1 MTSKSSNYKVPFIL
15 MVVLF
20 FLFGFLTVLNGQLQG
35 PMKALF
41 ELTNAESTILTGAFF
56 LAFVATG
63 APAGM
68 MIDKIGYKKTLVAAL
83 ILVAVALATF
93 YGGAKLVSFPV
104 FVAGSFLLGA
114 GITMLQVV
122 ANPYISALGT
132 PETAGSRINLAG
144 AFNSLATT
152 IAPLFATYVIFG
164 GKEMADLVVGDVE
177 IPYIGLTVFA
187 LLLAALFSRVNLP
200 NISAEANKEE
210 VEIDHS
216 DVTDSGIAKEKDAAA
231 EPAKKLEGNAWQF
244 SHLTLGVLAIFCYVG
259 AEVASGN
266 NLKLY
271 LEDLGW
277 APGDVTLKIS
287 LYWGGLMV
295 GRFIG
300 SSIFKNVDNK
310 KGLIVVS
317 LGSMI
322 LTLAGS
328 LVSGDIGVWAL
339 TCVGLFHSVMW
350 GYIFGLAIDK
360 LGPYVNQGSGYLLMG
375 VAGGAIIPFIQ
386 ASLADVLGDWKIS
399 FVFIALCQAYMLFY
413 ALVGSKIK
421 KSAVA

>member
-1 MTSKSSNYKVPFIL
+1 MTTKTQNYKVPFIL
-15 MVVLF
+15 MVILF

-41 ELTNAESTILTGAFF
+41 QLTNAQSTILTGAFF
-56 LAFVATG
+56 IAFVVTG

-68 MIDKIGYKKTLVAAL
+68 MIDKMGYKKTLVAAL
-83 ILVAVALATF
+83 LLVAVALGTF
-93 YGGAKLVSFPV
+93 FGGAKLVSFPV

-152 IAPLFATYVIFG
+152 IAPIFATYVIFG
-164 GKEMADLVVGDVE
+164 GKDNADLVVGDVE

-187 LLLAALFSRVNLP
+187 VLLAVIFSRVSLP
-200 NISAEANKEE
+200 NISQGGEE
-210 VEIDHS
+210 K
-216 DVTDSGIAKEKDAAA
+216 TDDA
-231 EPAKKLEGNAWQF
+231 PIKLEGTAWKF
-244 SHLTLGVLAIFCYVG
+244 SHLTMGVLAIFCYVG

-271 LEDLGW
+271 LEGMGW

-300 SSIFKNVDNK
+300 SSIFKNVDNR
-310 KGLIVVS
+310 KGLVVVS
-317 LGSMI
+317 LGSMAF
-322 LTLAGS
+322 TLAGS
-328 LVSGDIGVWAL
+328 LLGGEAGVWAL

-375 VAGGAIIPFIQ
+375 VAGGAVIPYIQ
-386 ASLADVLGDWKIS
+386 ATFADSIGWQAS
-399 FVFIALCQAYMLFY
+399 FLFIAACQAYMLFY
-413 ALVGSKIK
+413 ALVGSRIK
-421 KSAVA
+421 KTAE

>member
-1 MTSKSSNYKVPFIL
+1 MTTKTANYKVPFIL
-15 MVVLF
+15 MVILF

-41 ELTNAESTILTGAFF
+41 DLTNAQSTILTGAFF
-56 LAFVATG
+56 IAFVVTG

-68 MIDKIGYKKTLVAAL
+68 MVDKMGYKKTLVAAL
-83 ILVAVALATF
+83 LVVAVALGTF
-93 YGGAKLVSFPV
+93 FAGAKAVSFEI

-122 ANPYISALGT
+122 ANPYIAALGT
-132 PETAGSRINLAG
+132 PETSGSRINLAG

-152 IAPLFATYVIFG
+152 IAPIFATYVIFG
-164 GKEMADLVVGDVE
+164 GKKNADLVVGDVE
-177 IPYIGLTVFA
+177 IPYIGLTIFA
-187 LLLAALFSRVNLP
+187 VLLAAIFSRVSLP
-200 NISAEANKEE
+200 NIGQGGEE
-210 VEIDHS
+210 KS
-216 DVTDSGIAKEKDAAA
+216 DDK
-231 EPAKKLEGNAWQF
+231 PAKLEGTAWKF
-244 SHLTLGVLAIFCYVG
+244 SHLTMGVLAIFCYVG

-266 NLKLY
+266 NLKSY
-271 LEDLGW
+271 LESMPNLT
-277 APGDVTLKIS
+277 PGDITLKIS

-295 GRFIG
+295 GRFVG
-300 SSIFKNVDNK
+300 SSIFKNVDNR

-317 LGSMI
+317 LGSMA

-328 LVSGDIGVWAL
+328 LIGGETGIWAL
-339 TCVGLFHSVMW
+339 TGVGLFHSVMW

-375 VAGGAIIPFIQ
+375 VAGGAVIPYIQ
-386 ASLADVLGDWKIS
+386 ATLADSIGWQTS
-399 FVFIALCQAYMLFY
+399 FLFIVACQGYMLFY

-421 KSAVA
+421 KSAV

>member
-1 MTSKSSNYKVPFIL
+1 MTTKTANYKVPFIL

-41 ELTNAESTILTGAFF
+41 DLSNAESTILTGAFF
-56 LAFVATG
+56 IAFVVTG
-63 APAGM
+63 APAGK
-68 MIDKIGYKKTLVAAL
+68 MIDSMGYKKTLVAAL
-83 ILVAVALATF
+83 LVVAIALATF
-93 YGGAKLVSFPV
+93 YGAGIAESFYI
-104 FVAGSFLLGA
+104 FVVGSFLLGA

-122 ANPYISALGT
+122 ANPYIAALGS
-132 PETAGSRINLAG
+132 PETSGSRINLAG

-164 GKEMADLVVGDVE
+164 GKELSEITVGDVK
-177 IPYIGLTVFA
+177 IPYIGLTIFA
-187 LLLAALFSRVNLP
+187 VLLAIIFSRVNLP
-200 NISAEANKEE
+200 NISNDASEE
-210 VEIDHS
+210 
-216 DVTDSGIAKEKDAAA
+216 DSE
-231 EPAKKLEGNAWQF
+231 EPKKLEGTAWKF

-277 APGDVTLKIS
+277 EPSAVATKIS

-295 GRFIG
+295 GRFVG
-300 SSIFKNVDNK
+300 SSIFKNVDNR
-310 KGLIVVS
+310 KGLVVVS
-317 LGSMI
+317 LGSMA
-322 LTLAGS
+322 LTLFGALIPGE
-328 LVSGDIGVWAL
+328 IGIWSL

-375 VAGGAIIPFIQ
+375 VAGGALIPYIQ
-386 ASLADVLGDWKIS
+386 ATFADSLSWQTS
-399 FVFIALCQAYMLFY
+399 FIFIAVCQGYMLFY
-413 ALVGSKIK
+413 ALIGSRVK
-421 KSAVA
+421 KSAV

>member
-1 MTSKSSNYKVPFIL
+1 MTTKTANYKVPFIL
-15 MVVLF
+15 MVILF

-41 ELTNAESTILTGAFF
+41 ELTNAQSTILTGAFF
-56 LAFVATG
+56 IAFVVTG
-63 APAGM
+63 APAGKM
-68 MIDKIGYKKTLVAAL
+68 VDSMGYKKTLVAAL
-83 ILVAVALATF
+83 LVVAVALATF
-93 YGGAKLVSFPV
+93 FGGAKAVSFEI

-152 IAPLFATYVIFG
+152 IAPIFATYVIFG
-164 GKEMADLVVGDVE
+164 GKSNADLVVGDVE
-177 IPYIGLTVFA
+177 IPYIGLTIFA
-187 LLLAALFSRVNLP
+187 VLLAAIFSRVSLP
-200 NISAEANKEE
+200 NIGQGGEE
-210 VEIDHS
+210 KTEE
-216 DVTDSGIAKEKDAAA
+216 T
-231 EPAKKLEGNAWQF
+231 PAKLEGTAWKF

-271 LEDLGW
+271 LEGMGW
-277 APGDVTLKIS
+277 EPGDVTLKIS

-300 SSIFKNVDNK
+300 SSIFKNVDNR
-310 KGLIVVS
+310 KGLVVVS
-317 LGSMI
+317 LGSMVF
-322 LTLAGS
+322 TLAGS
-328 LVSGDIGVWAL
+328 FIDGAVGVWAL
-339 TCVGLFHSVMW
+339 TAVGLFHSVMW

-375 VAGGAIIPFIQ
+375 VAGGALIPFVQ
-386 ASLADVLGDWKIS
+386 ATFADSIGWQSS
-399 FVFIALCQAYMLFY
+399 FFFIAACQAYMLFY
-413 ALVGSKIK
+413 ALVGSRIK
-421 KSAVA
+421 KSAV

>member
-1 MTSKSSNYKVPFIL
+1 MTTKTANYKVPFIL

-41 ELTNAESTILTGAFF
+41 DLTNAQSTILTGAFF
-56 LAFVATG
+56 IAFVVTG

-68 MIDKIGYKKTLVAAL
+68 MIDKMGYKKTLVIAL
-83 ILVAVALATF
+83 LVVAVALATF
-93 YGGAKLVSFPV
+93 FAGAKAVSFPI

-152 IAPLFATYVIFG
+152 IAPIFATYVIFG
-164 GKEMADLVVGDVE
+164 GKNNADLVVGDVE

-187 LLLAALFSRVNLP
+187 VLLAAIFSRVSLP
-200 NISAEANKEE
+200 NIGQGGEE
-210 VEIDHS
+210 K
-216 DVTDSGIAKEKDAAA
+216 TEK
-231 EPAKKLEGNAWQF
+231 EPAKLEGTAWKF

-271 LEDLGW
+271 LEGMGW
-277 APGDVTLKIS
+277 EPGDVTLKIS

-300 SSIFKNVDNK
+300 SSIFKNVDNR
-310 KGLIVVS
+310 KGLVVVS
-317 LGSMI
+317 LGSMAF
-322 LTLAGS
+322 TLAGS
-328 LVSGDIGVWAL
+328 LIGGEVGVWAL
-339 TCVGLFHSVMW
+339 TAVGLFHSVMW

-360 LGPYVNQGSGYLLMG
+360 LGPFVNQGSGYLLMG
-375 VAGGAIIPFIQ
+375 VAGGAVIPYVQATFADSIGWQ
-386 ASLADVLGDWKIS
+386 ASFL
-399 FVFIALCQAYMLFY
+399 FIAACQGYMLFY
-413 ALVGSKIK
+413 ALVGSRIK
-421 KSAVA
+421 KSAV

>member
-164 GKEMADLVVGDVE
+164 GKEMDDLVVGDVE

-210 VEIDHS
+210 D
-216 DVTDSGIAKEKDAAA
+216 TNEKAV

>member
-1 MTSKSSNYKVPFIL
+1 MTTKTANYKVPFIL
-15 MVVLF
+15 MVILF

-41 ELTNAESTILTGAFF
+41 DLTNAQSTILTGAFF
-56 LAFVATG
+56 IAFVVTG

-68 MIDKIGYKKTLVAAL
+68 MIDKMGYKKTLVIAL
-83 ILVAVALATF
+83 LVVAVALATF
-93 YGGAKLVSFPV
+93 FAGAKAVSFPI
-104 FVAGSFLLGA
+104 FVTGSFLLGA

-152 IAPLFATYVIFG
+152 IAPIFATYVIFG
-164 GKEMADLVVGDVE
+164 GKKNADLVVGDVE
-177 IPYIGLTVFA
+177 IPYIGLTIFA
-187 LLLAALFSRVNLP
+187 VLLAALFSRVSLP
-200 NISAEANKEE
+200 NISQGGEE
-210 VEIDHS
+210 KTEE
-216 DVTDSGIAKEKDAAA
+216 T
-231 EPAKKLEGNAWQF
+231 PAKLEGTAWKF
-244 SHLTLGVLAIFCYVG
+244 SHLTMGVLAIFCYVG

-271 LEDLGW
+271 LEGMGW
-277 APGDVTLKIS
+277 EPGDVTLKIS

-300 SSIFKNVDNK
+300 SSIFKNVDNR
-310 KGLIVVS
+310 KGLVVVS
-317 LGSMI
+317 LGSMA

-328 LVSGDIGVWAL
+328 LIGGELGVWAL
-339 TCVGLFHSVMW
+339 TGVGLFHSVMW

-375 VAGGAIIPFIQ
+375 VAGGAVIPYIQ
-386 ASLADVLGDWKIS
+386 ATFADSIGWQAS
-399 FVFIALCQAYMLFY
+399 FLFIAACQAYMLFY
-413 ALVGSKIK
+413 ALVGSRIK
-421 KSAVA
+421 KSAV